1 MTEFYEPMLYMSTPE
16 HPNTMGVCI
25 VLKESVDGDIL
36 RNAVE
41 DLRARFPYF
50 YVKAVPF
57 GNDLKAEDNSLPM
70 TVRNTWEP
78 INLNSKESN
87 FHLAAW
93 KFEDRKLAFEISHSL
108 TDGAGVLPY
117 IKSTLY
123 LYLSR
128 RYGISFDREGFR
140 LPGDK
145 IPLSET
151 GNPFAELDIDGAEEP
166 VYTRETVTDFYRF
179 GDGTLN
185 DPHATYVKIPE
196 SQMMQYCK
204 DNDGSP
210 NTFLAVMFARA
221 VRRYDPASD
230 KTVSIS
236 IAVDHKA
243 MLGNY
248 DNYRMFANVVELDF
262 AKDRSLQDI
271 ARNCTIARGQIMLQA
286 SPENSLWAMKQRKA
300 TFAKLNQM
308 PLDMKLGMIAKS
320 AGSPRWS
327 IAISYANSRSFGPLD
342 SYIDELY
349 VMSEPGVTDVL
360 CEIACINHYFFLCI
374 ARTFPSEEFTD
385 IFLDELS
392 TLGIDYEVT
401 GTEPFHLCGIE
412 AYREKNRSLQPGRI
426 INTQ

>member
-57 GNDLKAEDNSLPM
+57 GNDLTVEDNSLPM

-117 IKSTLY
+117 IKSTLF

-151 GNPFAELDIDGAEEP
+151 GNPFAELDIDGAEAP
-166 VYTRETVTDFYRF
+166 MYTKETITDFYRF

-185 DPHATYVKIPE
+185 DPFATFVKIPE
-196 SQMMQYCK
+196 SQMMQYCR
-204 DNDGSP
+204 DYDGSP

-230 KTVSIS
+230 KTVSVS

-248 DNYRMFANVVELDF
+248 DNYRLFANVIELDF
-262 AKDRSLQDI
+262 AKDRSLKDI
-271 ARNCTIARGQIMLQA
+271 AKSCTIARGQLMLQA
-286 SPENSLWAMKQRKA
+286 SLENSLWAMKQRKA
-300 TFAKLNQM
+300 TFAKLNQV
-308 PLDMKLGMIAKS
+308 PLEMKLGMIAKS
-320 AGSPRWS
+320 AGSLRWS
-327 IAISYANSRSFGPLD
+327 ISISYANSRSFGPLD
-342 SYIDELY
+342 PYIDELY
-349 VMSEPGVTDVL
+349 MLAEPGVADVL
-360 CEIACINHYFFLCI
+360 CEITCINHYFFLCI
-374 ARTFPSEEFTD
+374 ARTFPSEKFTD

-392 TLGIDYEVT
+392 TVGIDYEVT
-401 GTEPFHLCGIE
+401 GKEPFHLCGTE
-412 AYREKNRSLQPGRI
+412 AYGK
-426 INTQ
+426 